1 MTTQLS
7 VMIGCPWY
15 VQVRPETAFSMA
27 QTYLR
32 LAMDGPAFISGVFD
46 CPSIGLARAR
56 LVAQFMASDCT
67 HLLMCDA
74 DMSFEPAGGDP
85 AA

>member
-1 MTTQLS
+1 MTDQPS

-32 LAMDGPAFISGVFD
+32 LAMDGPTFISGVFD
-46 CPSIGLARAR
+46 CPSIGLARAGWSR
-56 LVAQFMASDCT
+56 SSWPRTARIS
-67 HLLMCDA
+67 
-74 DMSFEPAGGDP
+74 
-85 AA
+85 